1 MGSKWKVSIFIEFV
15 CVLTLFLLIMKTTK
29 PPLPIWGHSVGEL
42 NSEAEVHPHG
52 NRDLIEFGRT
62 HQGITIGEIPILIE

>member
-1 MGSKWKVSIFIEFV
+1 MP
-15 CVLTLFLLIMKTTK
+15 IMKTTK
-29 PPLPIWGHSVGEL
+29 PPLPIWGHSVGET

-62 HQGITIGEIPILIE
+62 HQGIAIAGIPNPIGYSYLQQPDKLSKFTYLS

>member
-1 MGSKWKVSIFIEFV
+1 
-15 CVLTLFLLIMKTTK
+15 MKTTK
-29 PPLPIWGHSVGEL
+29 SSLPISEHSVGEP

-62 HQGITIGEIPILIE
+62 HQVITIGGIPNPIK